1 MGFRS
6 TFTGRSD
13 MAEAEAQP
21 TDAKQLL
28 SSAAS
33 STVEAYQQM
42 EMPMFR
48 YIGLVVVPSAVF
60 FLVSIAVV
68 LTVHLPFMIALPI
81 PLLGVL
87 GLGTA
92 VIYPK
97 LLRDRRRKQIE
108 DRLHLFITH
117 MTVLSTANMDRVQV
131 FRILS
136 KEKEYKELALEM
148 QRIVQLVDTWN
159 QSLDDALRIR
169 AKKVPSKPLSDFFD
183 RLAYT
188 IGAGGKIQ
196 DFLLSE
202 QGVVIQNYVTIY
214 EGSLSNLEVMKD
226 LYLSMILSVTF
237 ALVFATV
244 LPILTGTNPTMTV
257 GAVVVMFAFV
267 QVGFLFMIQ
276 TTAPYDPVWYHPE
289 EKGRTA
295 SERKVRISVIAGIVL
310 TALSIVICL
319 LVLLGRTSIDPSTIP
334 LPIFAALPT
343 TPLVL
348 PGLVVRREENKVKER
363 DDEFTNFI
371 RALGASETAKQSTT
385 SRVLKTLRKKD
396 FGALTPDIN
405 DLYIRLSMRIESE
418 LAWRHFTADSRSYLI
433 QKFSEMYLIGRQMG
447 GEPKNLGELISGNM
461 NEVMQL
467 REQREQSTMTLIGV
481 LYGITAASTFA
492 FFIGLEIVNILSG
505 MSIGLNTSQF
515 NFGTIIHTGVYNNIM
530 IEYLLVII
538 ILLNSVLSSL
548 MIRIVD
554 GGHKV
559 NAYLHF
565 VLLTWV
571 SAVIAWITRIVVQT
585 FLNV

>member
-1 MGFRS
+1 
-6 TFTGRSD
+6 
-13 MAEAEAQP
+13 MAEAEAQQ

-28 SSAAS
+28 SAAAS
-33 STVEAYQQM
+33 STIEAYHQM
-42 EMPMFR
+42 EMPMVR
-48 YIGLVVVPSAVF
+48 YVGLVIVPSILFFFISLVVVFSVDLP
-60 FLVSIAVV
+60 FLV
-68 LTVHLPFMIALPI
+68 ALPV
-81 PLLGVL
+81 PLLGAL
-87 GLGTA
+87 ALTTA
-92 VIYPK
+92 IIYPK

-136 KEKEYKELALEM
+136 EEAEYKELALEM

-159 QSLDDALRIR
+159 QSLDDALQIR

-188 IGAGGKIQ
+188 IGSGGEIQ

-202 QGVVIQNYVTIY
+202 QDVVIQNYVTIY
-214 EGSLSNLEVMKD
+214 EGSLRNLEVMKD

-267 QVGFLFMIQ
+267 QMGFLFMIQ

-289 EKGRTA
+289 EKGRTD
-295 SERKVRISVIAGIVL
+295 SERKVRISVIVGIVL
-310 TALSIVICL
+310 TVIAIVICL
-319 LVLLGRTSIDPSTIP
+319 LVLLGRTSVDPSSIP

-348 PGLVVRREENKVKER
+348 PGLVVRREEGKVKER

-385 SRVLKTLRKKD
+385 SRVLKTLRTKD
-396 FGALTPDIN
+396 FGALSDDID
-405 DLYIRLSMRIESE
+405 DLYKRLSMRIESK
-418 LAWRHFTADSRSYLI
+418 LAWRHFTADARSYLI

-447 GEPKNLGELISGNM
+447 GEPKHLGELISGNM

-505 MSIGLNTSQF
+505 MSIGLNTPQF
-515 NFGTIIHTGVYNNIM
+515 NFGTLIHTGVYNNIM

-559 NAYLHF
+559 NAYMHF

-571 SAVIAWITRIVVQT
+571 SGVVAWITRIVVGT

>member
-1 MGFRS
+1 MA
-6 TFTGRSD
+6 D
-13 MAEAEAQP
+13 AEATAKP
-21 TDAKQLL
+21 DAKQLL

-33 STVEAYQQM
+33 STIEAYQQM
-42 EMPMFR
+42 EMEMFR
-48 YIGLVVVPSAVF
+48 YIGLVVVPSALIFVG
-60 FLVSIAVV
+60 SIVTV
-68 LTVHLPFMIALPI
+68 LTVELPFMVAVPI
-81 PLLGVL
+81 PLLGIL

-92 VIYPK
+92 VVYPK
-97 LLRDRRRKQIE
+97 LLRDRRRKEIE

-117 MTVLSTANMDRVQV
+117 MTILSTANMDRVEV

-136 KEKEYKELALEM
+136 HEQEYKELAREM
-148 QRIVQLVDTWN
+148 RRVVELVDTWN

-169 AKKVPSKPLSDFFD
+169 ARKVPSKPLSDFFD

-188 IGAGGKIQ
+188 ISAGQEIQ
-196 DFLLSE
+196 EFLLSE
-202 QGVVIQNYVTIY
+202 QDVVIQKYVTIY
-214 EGSLSNLEVMKD
+214 EGSLQNLEVMKD
-226 LYLSMILSVTF
+226 LYLSMVLSVTF

-267 QVGFLFMIQ
+267 QAGFLFMIQ
-276 TTAPYDPVWYHPE
+276 TTAPYDPVWYHPDAR
-289 EKGRTA
+289 GRTA
-295 SERKVRISVIAGIVL
+295 SERKIRISVVLGILL
-310 TALSIVICL
+310 TAVSIFVCL
-319 LVLLGRTSIDPSTIP
+319 NILLGNTSIQPDAIP
-334 LPIFAALPT
+334 LPIYAALPT
-343 TPLVL
+343 TPLLL
-348 PGLVVRREENKVKER
+348 PGFIVRREENKVKER
-363 DDEFTNFI
+363 DGEFPNFV
-371 RALGASETAKQSTT
+371 RALGASESAKQSTT
-385 SRVLKTLRKKD
+385 SRVLETLRKKD

-405 DLYIRLSMRIESE
+405 DLYKRLNMRIESE
-418 LAWRHFTADSRSYLI
+418 MAWRLFTSDARSYLI

-447 GEPKNLGELISGNM
+447 GEPQRLGELISGNM

-467 REQREQSTMTLIGV
+467 REQREQSTVTLIGV

-492 FFIGLEIVNILSG
+492 FFIGLEIVAILSS
-505 MSIGLNTSQF
+505 MSIGLNTPQF
-515 NFGTIIHTGVYNNIM
+515 NFGTIIHTEVYDNIM

-565 VLLTWV
+565 VLLTWI
-571 SAVIAWITRIVVQT
+571 SAVIAWVTRNVVGT

>member
-1 MGFRS
+1 MAFRS
-6 TFTGRSD
+6 TSIGRFD
-13 MAEAEAQP
+13 MAEAQS

-33 STVEAYQQM
+33 STIEAYQQM
-42 EMPMFR
+42 EIPMFR
-48 YIGLVVVPSAVF
+48 YIGLVIVPAAVF
-60 FLVSIAVV
+60 FVIS
-68 LTVHLPFMIALPI
+68 LTIVFAVHLPALVALPI
-81 PLLGVL
+81 PLLGIL
-87 GLGTA
+87 GLTTA

-97 LLRDRRRKQIE
+97 LLRDRRKKQIE
-108 DRLHLFITH
+108 DRLHLFISH

-131 FRILS
+131 FRVLS
-136 KEKEYKELALEM
+136 EEKEYKELALEM

-169 AKKVPSKPLSDFFD
+169 ARKVPSKPLSDFFD

-188 IGAGGKIQ
+188 IGAGGTIQ
-196 DFLLSE
+196 DFLASE
-202 QGVVIQNYVTIY
+202 QDVVIQNYVTIY
-214 EGSLSNLEVMKD
+214 EGALQNLEVMKD

-244 LPILTGTNPTMTV
+244 LPILSGTNPTMTV
-257 GAVVVMFAFV
+257 SAVVVMFAFV
-267 QVGFLFMIQ
+267 QMGFLFMIQ

-289 EKGRTA
+289 QKDRTA
-295 SERKVRISVIAGIVL
+295 SERKVRLSVIAGIVL
-310 TALSIVICL
+310 TVISIAICL
-319 LVLLGRTSIDPSTIP
+319 LILLGRTSVDPSSIP

-343 TPLVL
+343 TPLIL
-348 PGLVVRREENKVKER
+348 PGLVVRREESKVKER

-385 SRVLKTLRKKD
+385 TNVLETLRKKD

-418 LAWRHFTADSRSYLI
+418 LAWRHFTADARSYLI

-447 GEPKNLGELISGNM
+447 GEPKHLGELISGNM

-467 REQREQSTMTLIGV
+467 REQRQQSTMTLIGV

-492 FFIGLEIVNILSG
+492 FFIGLEIVTILSG
-505 MSIGLNTSQF
+505 MSVDLNTSQL
-515 NFGTIIHTGVYNNIM
+515 NIGTIIHTGVYNIPM

-559 NAYLHF
+559 NAYMHF

-571 SAVIAWITRIVVQT
+571 SALIAWVTRVVVQT